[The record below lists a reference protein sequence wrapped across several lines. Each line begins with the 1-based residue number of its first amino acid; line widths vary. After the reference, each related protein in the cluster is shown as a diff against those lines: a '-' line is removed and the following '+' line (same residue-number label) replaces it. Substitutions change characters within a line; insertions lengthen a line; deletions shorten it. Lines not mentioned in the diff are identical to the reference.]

1 MSASNF
7 SSFLATTIRKMST
20 NEINRFSTMRQAEVN
35 PSGWRQLGMYM
46 TGSIGGPQT
55 DDATIG
61 QGGTSVAP

>member
-20 NEINRFSTMRQAEVN
+20 NEINRYSTMSQAEAN

-46 TGSIGGPQT
+46 TGSVGGPPS
-55 DDATIG
+55 DDSDTTVG
-61 QGGTSVAP
+61 P